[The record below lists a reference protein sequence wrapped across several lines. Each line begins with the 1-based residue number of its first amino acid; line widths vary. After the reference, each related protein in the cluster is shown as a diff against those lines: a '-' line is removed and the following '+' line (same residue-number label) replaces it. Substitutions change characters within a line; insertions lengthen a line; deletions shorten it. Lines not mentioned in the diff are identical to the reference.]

1 MARRGERRAGPELT
15 SELKAPQRAR
25 REPSPLQR
33 ERLAYRRRQTVR
45 SVVVAAVSTLALG
58 VLLVVAV
65 TGAPGW
71 DRVKESFLDADVARA
86 ALPDILRGMWLNV
99 RLLAFCAV
107 GAMLVGLATA
117 LLRTLRPAVFFPLR
131 ALATSYTYVFRGA
144 PLIIVLYLLTFGVP
158 GLRLSGTP
166 TVLVL
171 GGIALVITYGAYLA
185 EVFRAGIESVHPSQ
199 RAAARSLG
207 LTYRQTMR
215 RVVLPQAVRR
225 VAPPLLN
232 DLVALQKD
240 VGLISLAGP
249 IDAIRAAQIQTAET
263 YDFTP
268 YVVAGGLFVLLAIP
282 LIAVTDWVTLRA
294 ARRQS
299 AELSA

>member
-15 SELKAPQRAR
+15 SELKAPQRTR

-215 RVVLPQAVRR
+215 RMVLPQAVRR

>member
-1 MARRGERRAGPELT
+1 MEPGSTG
-15 SELKAPQRAR
+15 QR
-25 REPSPLQR
+25 EYQPSALQR
-33 ERLAYRRRQTVR
+33 ERALFRRRQTIR
-45 SVVVAAVSTLALG
+45 SVLIAAVSTLVLG
-58 VLLVVAV
+58 VVLVVAV

-71 DRVKESFLDADVARA
+71 ARVRSSFFDLSVARA
-86 ALPDILRGMWLNV
+86 ALPDVLRGLWLNV
-99 RLLAFCAV
+99 RLLFFCAI
-107 GAMLVGLATA
+107 GALGVGLGTA
-117 LLRTLRPAVFFPLR
+117 ILRTLRPAVFFPLR

-158 GLRLSGTP
+158 GLRLQGTP
-166 TVLVL
+166 SVLVL
-171 GGIALVITYGAYLA
+171 GGAALVITYGAYLA

-215 RVVLPQAVRR
+215 HVVLPQAVRR

-249 IDAIRAAQIQTAET
+249 VDAIRAAQIQTSQS
-263 YDFTP
+263 YNYTP
-268 YVVAGGLFVLLAIP
+268 YVLAGALFVLLAIP

-299 AELSA
+299 SGGTA

>member
-1 MARRGERRAGPELT
+1 VTAKDAYR
-15 SELKAPQRAR
+15 
-25 REPSPLQR
+25 PSPRQL
-33 ERLAYRRRQTVR
+33 ERIAYRRRQTIR
-45 SVVVAAVSTLALG
+45 SVAVAAASTLVVG
-58 VLLVVAV
+58 VLLAVAV

-71 DRVKESFLDADVARA
+71 DRVRESFLDGQVARD
-86 ALPDILRGMWLNV
+86 ALPDVLRGLWLNV
-99 RLLAFCAV
+99 RLLVFCAV
-107 GAMLVGLATA
+107 GALLVGLATA

-131 ALATSYTYVFRGA
+131 ALATSYTYAFRGA

-158 GLRLSGTP
+158 GLRLAGTP
-166 TVLVL
+166 SVLVL
-171 GGIALVITYGAYLA
+171 GGVALVVTYGAYLA

-215 RVVLPQAVRR
+215 HVVLPQAVRR

-232 DLVALQKD
+232 DLVAMQKD

-249 IDAIRAAQIQTAET
+249 VDAIRAAQIQTAET
-263 YDFTP
+263 YNFTP

-282 LIAVTDWVTLRA
+282 LIAVTDWVTVRA

-299 AELSA
+299 AEVDA